1 MSIDEIDFRYWFQ
14 LFLNDSIKLYLPSG
28 PPPFSRMVEKNIA
41 HLAIKRCFFHFM
53 NNYNI
58 IYIHLFNY
66 YTFTIF
72 QIFYKSLQYNSI
84 REKNTSCNKEV
95 FLY

>member
-41 HLAIKRCFFHFM
+41 HLAIKRCFFHLQKKLKQRPQPLQKKPVEIITYKA
-53 NNYNI
+53 NNSTGYFS
-58 IYIHLFNY
+58 Y
-66 YTFTIF
+66 
-72 QIFYKSLQYNSI
+72 
-84 REKNTSCNKEV
+84 
-95 FLY
+95 